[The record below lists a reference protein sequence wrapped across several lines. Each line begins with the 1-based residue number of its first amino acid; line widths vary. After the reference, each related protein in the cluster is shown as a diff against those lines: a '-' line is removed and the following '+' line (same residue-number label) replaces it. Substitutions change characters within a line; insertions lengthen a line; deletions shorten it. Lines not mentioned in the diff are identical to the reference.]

1 MEAAERLSDEF
12 ADSVLPVTVFIAILA
27 VFGAFGNIFVL
38 FVYRYKYSPCNF
50 RTFVTSLAATDFVS
64 CLFVFPCEIVGHR
77 MWFSYPKTAMW
88 FCKFKTSVFAVAV
101 MTTSMILLL
110 ISVDRFRKVCRP
122 FGTQISV
129 QNAFTLCVASVIV
142 AMMIT
147 SPIPILFGI
156 QNENITYQG
165 QVIEITS
172 CEKDDA
178 YKDTILMPVY
188 LIVLYYLPI
197 AAFMVTTTFLYIL
210 ILRKIITKRFMRNT
224 STTHCKQEPIQND
237 DDVCSNASKNRNDN
251 ETKLDPQTI
260 HERNQPDIE
269 LIEASEHKNTDSDHI
284 ISGENA
290 QTEHK
295 DRALADDNHL
305 VNGRTDTE
313 TDNDLHTDQLTNSV
327 AQVLRYRRLS
337 HLKRRI
343 TQKTVI
349 MFVVTLIFNVTML
362 IYFCALFVIVRR
374 KHIFSVVDTGSAA
387 IFFLFWRLYFIN
399 HVINPIVYGLLD
411 YRFREALTN
420 KRSHR
425 DWYQ

>member
-1 MEAAERLSDEF
+1 M
-12 ADSVLPVTVFIAILA
+12 
-27 VFGAFGNIFVL
+27 
-38 FVYRYKYSPCNF
+38 
-50 RTFVTSLAATDFVS
+50 TSLAATDFVS

>member
-12 ADSVLPVTVFIAILA
+12 ADSVLPVTVFVAILA

-38 FVYRYKYSPCNF
+38 LVYRYKYPPCNF
-50 RTFVTSLAATDFVS
+50 RTFVTGLAATDFVS

-88 FCKFKTSVFAVAV
+88 FCKFKTGVFAVAV

-129 QNAFTLCVASVIV
+129 QNAFTLCVASVII
-142 AMMIT
+142 AIMIT

-165 QVIEITS
+165 KIIEITS

-178 YKDTILMPVY
+178 YKDTTFMLVY
-188 LIVLYYLPI
+188 LIILYYLPI
-197 AAFMVTTTFLYIL
+197 ATFMVTTTFLYIL
-210 ILRKIITKRFMRNT
+210 ILRKIFSKRFMTNT
-224 STTHCKQEPIQND
+224 YTTSCKQEPIQND
-237 DDVCSNASKNRNDN
+237 GNVCFNAYNNKKDN
-251 ETKLDPQTI
+251 ETKLDSQNI
-260 HERNQPDIE
+260 HERDQPDKE
-269 LIEASEHKNTDSDHI
+269 LIDASELRHTDCNHI
-284 ISGENA
+284 MSVENA
-290 QTEHK
+290 QTEHYGQTS
-295 DRALADDNHL
+295 ADDNHL

-313 TDNDLHTDQLTNSV
+313 TDNDLHTDQLTNSTT
-327 AQVLRYRRLS
+327 QVHRYQRLS
-337 HLKRRI
+337 VSKHRI
-343 TQKTVI
+343 TRKTVI

-362 IYFCALFVIVRR
+362 IYFCALFVIVCR
-374 KHIFSVVDTGSAA
+374 KHIYSFVDTGSAA

-420 KRSHR
+420 KRPHR
-425 DWYQ
+425 DWHQ

>member
-1 MEAAERLSDEF
+1 MEDAERLSDEF
-12 ADSVLPVTVFIAILA
+12 ANSVLPVTIFFAVLA
-27 VFGAFGNIFVL
+27 VFGGFGNIFVL
-38 FVYRYKYSPCNF
+38 YVYRYKYPPCNF

-88 FCKFKTSVFAVAV
+88 FCKLKTAIFAVAV

-129 QNAFTLCVASVIV
+129 QNAFTICVASVIV

-165 QVIEITS
+165 DVIEITS

-178 YKDTILMPVY
+178 YKDTLFMPIY
-188 LIVLYYLPI
+188 LIVLYYSPI
-197 AAFMVTTTFLYIL
+197 IVFMVTTTFLYIL
-210 ILRKIITKRFMRNT
+210 ILRKIFSKSFMRNT
-224 STTHCKQEPIQND
+224 YTTTCKQEPIQNGEA
-237 DDVCSNASKNRNDN
+237 VCCNENQNRNDN
-251 ETKLDPQTI
+251 ELQLNTQNTF
-260 HERNQPDIE
+260 ERNPPVIE
-269 LIEASEHKNTDSDHI
+269 LVPVNEEGSTDRHNI
-284 ISGENA
+284 ISEENA
-290 QTEHK
+290 KVDSNDKSSVTDK
-295 DRALADDNHL
+295 SA
-305 VNGRTDTE
+305 VNGRAE
-313 TDNDLHTDQLTNSV
+313 FEFDNDLHTDQLTNS
-327 AQVLRYRRLS
+327 ATQVHTYRRLS
-337 HLKRRI
+337 VSKHRI
-343 TQKTVI
+343 TRKTVI
-349 MFVVTLIFNVTML
+349 MFVVTLIFNVTMV
-362 IYFCALFVIVRR
+362 IYFCALFIIVR
-374 KHIFSVVDTGSAA
+374 KQHVLAVVDTGSAA
-387 IFFLFWRLYFIN
+387 IFFLFWRLYFVN

-425 DWYQ
+425 HWYQ